1 VSENP
6 VRDLHDRVAR
16 SDDPVVASTRPATT
30 TALEMRRMVGD
41 VIAKLKPD
49 HVSVLELGCGTGVL
63 GVPIARRARRYA
75 GIDVSPRAVEVL
87 SERLPNALIRCADV
101 TRDDLSDLGQ
111 FDRVLVYAALH
122 YVTSAAEG
130 ERFVHRALSLL
141 APGGR
146 ALFGNLP
153 LPVADLPHS
162 WLQRAFGRGWTGLR
176 RIARQ
181 LGHRPARAD
190 PSSMPAGYCL
200 PLTRDLIEGWLRPVP
215 DVSWRWVPPRVGV
228 PLMRSRADLIVEK
241 SP

>member
-1 VSENP
+1 
-6 VRDLHDRVAR
+6 
-16 SDDPVVASTRPATT
+16 
-30 TALEMRRMVGD
+30 
-41 VIAKLKPD
+41 
-49 HVSVLELGCGTGVL
+49 
-63 GVPIARRARRYA
+63 
-75 GIDVSPRAVEVL
+75 VL